1 MDPLEISRVVPILTL
16 AYLGDAAY
24 ELKVRT
30 YLARDGAKP
39 EKLHRLAKRF
49 VSASAQSKMVE
60 VLLPLLDETE
70 TQIYHRGRNAK
81 SHSHPKNVDLS
92 EYHRATGFEA
102 VWGYLHLAGDEQ
114 RLEELFDA
122 ILKTNSA
129 PCGANE

>member
-1 MDPLEISRVVPILTL
+1 MDPLEISRNVPILTL

-30 YLARDGAKP
+30 FLARDGAKP
-39 EKLHRLAKRF
+39 EKLHRLAKHF
-49 VSASAQSKMVE
+49 VSAAAQSNAIE
-60 VLLPLLDETE
+60 ALLPLLTEEE

-102 VWGYLHLAGDEQ
+102 VWGYLHLAGAEE
-114 RLEELFDA
+114 RMEELFEIIREQPD
-122 ILKTNSA
+122 I
-129 PCGANE
+129 G